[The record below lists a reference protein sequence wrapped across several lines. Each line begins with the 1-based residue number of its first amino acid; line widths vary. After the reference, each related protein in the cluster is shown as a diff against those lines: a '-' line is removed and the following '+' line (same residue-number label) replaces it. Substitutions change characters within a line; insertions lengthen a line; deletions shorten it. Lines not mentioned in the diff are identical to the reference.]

1 MELAMIF
8 ERMRASFRSFEWNMQ
23 TVALASLVCIALVGI
38 CLLQRPAEVLPMDEM
53 FGGRVLSVSELEPIE
68 AALGNAE
75 LASYLIRDGKL
86 LVPSAERSR
95 YYSVLQK
102 ANCLSPAFH
111 ASTREALDAPSFL
124 ESSRKSSQRMHHA
137 VEQEARAAICAVPG
151 VEDAFVF
158 FDEAQ
163 GRGFDSDRQATAV
176 VGVRTLVGKP
186 LDLQAYRAIQNMV
199 MGFRVGLVPGNVTIT
214 DLNARRSLRGAID
227 DPTSPECRAIVRDSL
242 ESQWR
247 ERISEELAFV
257 PDLRVDVNV
266 VPDETATEAKLV
278 SVAIGIPMNYIIHAS
293 SRLNVEPETFVAS
306 TQRQIRDRIVPL
318 LPQRSPDAKV
328 SSTGDP
334 LVTVRVFE
342 TPSDTYRATTTWSK
356 IARSPAVVSA
366 LIVAL
371 CGSLF
376 LLVVTANRKI
386 DVVPAPGLKV
396 YGGGDDSVSD
406 SEITVDS
413 DATHQLRAFVEDD
426 PDAAAQTL
434 SDFIDRAS

>member
-1 MELAMIF
+1 MDFAKIF
-8 ERMRASFRSFEWNMQ
+8 ERMRASFRSFEWNAQ
-23 TVALASLVCIALVGI
+23 TVALLTLVCFALVGI
-38 CLLQRPAEVLPMDEM
+38 CMLQRPADVPSMDEM

-102 ANCLSPAFH
+102 ANCLPSAFH
-111 ASTREALDAPSFL
+111 ASTRAALEAPGFL

-137 VEQEARAAICAVPG
+137 IEQEARAAICAVPG

-158 FDEAQ
+158 FDESP
-163 GRGFDSDRQATAV
+163 GRGFDSDRQLTAV

-199 MGFRVGLVPGNVTIT
+199 LGFRVGLTPDDVTIT
-214 DLNARRSLRGAID
+214 DLNARRSLRGAIN
-227 DPTSPECRAIVRDSL
+227 DPTSPECLAIVRDSL
-242 ESQWR
+242 ESRWR
-247 ERISEELAFV
+247 ERIGSELSFV

-278 SVAIGIPMNYIIHAS
+278 SVAVGIPMNYIVNTAT
-293 SRLNVEPETFVAS
+293 RLNVEQEALVAS
-306 TQRQIRDRIVPL
+306 TQSEVRDRILPL
-318 LPQRSPDAKV
+318 LPQALAKSKSRAV
-328 SSTGDP
+328 EKF
-334 LVTVRVFE
+334 VTVRVFE
-342 TPSDTYRATTTWSK
+342 TPSDTHRAKSTWSRV
-356 IARSPAVVSA
+356 ARSPAVVSF

-376 LLVVTANRKI
+376 LLVVSANRKN
-386 DVVPAPGLKV
+386 DATAAPGLKV
-396 YGGGDDSVSD
+396 YDGGEDPVSD
-406 SEITVDS
+406 AEATFDA
-413 DATHQLRAFVEDD
+413 DATHQLRAFVDDD